1 MEALDPIGVG
11 LIAAII
17 VGIGL
22 IVFIA
27 KGLFIVQQ
35 SEAVVVERL
44 GSYKKTLTPG
54 INFIIPILDQPRPI
68 KMRRYESSMGSKELQ
83 EKVIEET
90 KIDTRETVL
99 NFPAQPVVTNDNVSV
114 QMDGALYFQIHSPKQ
129 AVYEVENFVQAIE
142 VLTKTTLRAVVGSR
156 ELDVLFSSRDEIN
169 NALQDVMDEAGNKW
183 GVKVN
188 RVEIQDIQLPEEVED
203 AMRQQMTA
211 ERKRRATV
219 TEANGYKE
227 AQIRQAEGDKEAAIQ
242 RAEGQKEAA
251 IKQAEGE
258 KQAIENVL
266 AAGKKLN
273 ANLDQQTVVNYLIA
287 QKYIEKLPAIAQEG
301 ERVIV
306 PYEATG
312 LIGSIESVQ
321 SLFSGNA
328 ASPTRQG

>member
-1 MEALDPIGVG
+1 MTGVFDFLGVG

-17 VGIGL
+17 VGTGV

-44 GSYKKTLTPG
+44 GSYKKTLGPG
-54 INFIIPILDQPRPI
+54 INFIIPVLDRPRPI
-68 KMRRYESSMGSKELQ
+68 KIRRYESSMGSKELQ
-83 EKVIEET
+83 ERVIEET

-99 NFPAQPVVTNDNVSV
+99 NFPSQPVVTNDNVSV
-114 QMDGALYFQIHSPKQ
+114 QMDGALYFQIQSPKKS
-129 AVYEVENFVQAIE
+129 VYEVENLVQAIE
-142 VLTKTTLRAVVGSR
+142 VLTKTTLRAVVGAR

-169 NALQDVMDEAGNKW
+169 NELQKVMDEAGDKW

-188 RVEIQDIQLPEEVED
+188 RVEIQDIQLPEEVEE

-227 AQIRQAEGDKEAAIQ
+227 AQIQQAEGDKRAAIE
-242 RAEGQKEAA
+242 RAEGEKEAA
-251 IKQAEGE
+251 IKLAEGE
-258 KQAIENVL
+258 KGAIENVL
-266 AAGKKLN
+266 QAGRELN
-273 ANLDQQTVVNYLIA
+273 ITLDQSMVVNYLIA
-287 QKYIEKLPAIAQEG
+287 QKYLEKLPSIAKDG

-312 LIGSIESVQ
+312 ILGSIESIQ
-321 SLFSGNA
+321 SLFNGNF
-328 ASPTRQG
+328 SIKQS

>member
-1 MEALDPIGVG
+1 
-11 LIAAII
+11 
-17 VGIGL
+17 
-22 IVFIA
+22 
-27 KGLFIVQQ
+27 VQ
-35 SEAVVVERL
+35 
-44 GSYKKTLTPG
+44 
-54 INFIIPILDQPRPI
+54 I
-68 KMRRYESSMGSKELQ
+68 
-83 EKVIEET
+83 
-90 KIDTRETVL
+90 
-99 NFPAQPVVTNDNVSV
+99 
-114 QMDGALYFQIHSPKQ
+114 DGALYFQIQSPKQ

-142 VLTKTTLRAVVGSR
+142 VLTKTTLRAVVGAR

-169 NALQDVMDEAGNKW
+169 NSLQNVMDEAGDKW

-242 RAEGQKEAA
+242 RAEGEKEAA

-266 AAGKKLN
+266 GAGRELN

-287 QKYIEKLPAIAQEG
+287 QKYMEKLPNIAKDG

-321 SLFSGNA
+321 SLFSGTA
-328 ASPTRQG
+328 PSAQT